1 MRVGDFARNIGLE
14 SPEHSLKTAIGNACL
29 VVRDNGFEHF
39 SPPTLVARS
48 QTTQSK
54 FNMHEFS
61 VHQNIVPS
69 FRTQF
74 ELVLLVL

>member
-1 MRVGDFARNIGLE
+1 MYAMSYEI
-14 SPEHSLKTAIGNACL
+14 S
-29 VVRDNGFEHF
+29 FEQLP
-39 SPPTLVARS
+39 PPTLLARR

-69 FRTQF
+69 SYTQF
-74 ELVLLVL
+74 ELVLLVM